1 MRAGGGTI
9 SVKKGGKLIRCSLSF
24 SEGKI
29 DRFRLTGDFFL
40 FPEESI
46 ELLERSLTGCSLSE
60 YGAVVRKFFDGVDS
74 IGISAENV
82 IELIGL
88 DIAQQEGSCQR

>member
-1 MRAGGGTI
+1 
-9 SVKKGGKLIRCSLSF
+9 LSF

-46 ELLERSLTGCSLSE
+46 DALERSLAGCPLSE
-60 YGAVVRKFFDGVDS
+60 YGAVVRKFFDSVDS
-74 IGISAENV
+74 IGISAEDV

-88 DIAQQEGSCQR
+88 DIAQQEGSCQG